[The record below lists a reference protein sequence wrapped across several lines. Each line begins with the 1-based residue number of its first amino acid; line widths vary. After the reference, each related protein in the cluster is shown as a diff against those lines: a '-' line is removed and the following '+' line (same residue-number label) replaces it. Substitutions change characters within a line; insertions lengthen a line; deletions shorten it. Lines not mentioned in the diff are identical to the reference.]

1 MSKRTL
7 KVAVLGLGTVG
18 FGVPAILQEQKDKIE
33 QTTEMKIVIAKAL
46 VRDVEVKKAL
56 AQKYHFQ
63 LVPDIK
69 DIVQDPE
76 IDVVVELIG
85 GIEQARVFIK
95 EALNACKHVV
105 SANKDLIA
113 TYGEELTTLAKKQNV
128 NFYYEAA
135 VAGGIPILRTLSSSL
150 SADGIYEVLG
160 IVNGTTNH
168 MLTQMMQ
175 KGATYDEALTSAQKL
190 GFAEAN
196 PTNDVDGIDA
206 AYKMVILSDFAYGM
220 KISLDDIKIQGIRM
234 LQSQDVKIA
243 DSLDYVF
250 KLIGYSRKF
259 DEGID
264 VAVAPALVHK
274 NHQLANVNNE
284 MNAVFVKSAE
294 IGESMYYGPGAG
306 SLPTAASVV
315 ADLIAIAQNVQH
327 EVLGIPFNTYKKAK
341 KLATDSQIR
350 NQYYFHFEVLDGKKQ
365 FEQLKSL
372 FAKAQIKI
380 KQMIDYDPQVVV
392 LTYAASA
399 KRKKQFL
406 KSIESTPGFELISV
420 YNIFD

>member
-1 MSKRTL
+1 MLKRML

-18 FGVPAILQEQKDKIE
+18 SGVPAILQEQKDKIE
-33 QTTEMKIVIAKAL
+33 QITGMKIAIVKAL
-46 VRDVEVKKAL
+46 VRDIEVKKAL

-85 GIEQARVFIK
+85 GIEQARIFIK
-95 EALNACKHVV
+95 EALNAYKHVV

-113 TYGEELTTLAKKQNV
+113 TYGEELTTLAKEQNV
-128 NFYYEAA
+128 SFYYEAA

-150 SADGIYEVLG
+150 SADGIDEVLG
-160 IVNGTTNH
+160 IVNGTTNY
-168 MLTQMMQ
+168 MLTQMAQ
-175 KGATYDEALTSAQKL
+175 KGATYAEALVAAQEL
-190 GFAEAN
+190 GFAEAD

-206 AYKMVILSDFAYGM
+206 AYKMVILSAFAYGM
-220 KISLDDIKIQGIRM
+220 RISLDDVKIQGIRM
-234 LQSQDVKIA
+234 LQSQDVKMA
-243 DSLDYVF
+243 NSLDYVF
-250 KLIGYSRKF
+250 KLIGCSRKF

-264 VAVAPALVHK
+264 VTVAPALVHK

-284 MNAVFVKSAE
+284 MNAVFVKSAG

-315 ADLIAIAQNVQH
+315 ADLVAIAQNVQYK
-327 EVLGIPFNTYKKAK
+327 VLGIPFNIYKKPT
-341 KLATDSQIR
+341 KLAADSQVI

-365 FEQLKSL
+365 FEQLRSL

-380 KQMIDYDPQVVV
+380 KEMIDYDTQVIV
-392 LTYAASA
+392 LTYEASA
-399 KRKKQFL
+399 KIKSKFL
-406 KSIESTPGFELISV
+406 KSIESTSDFKLISV